1 MSLVQREL
9 STCSEYLST
18 RAQPLFLCGL
28 CCQIFSVLCSVCFF
42 VFFHLPLQFPT
53 FDLRLLITS
62 FLSSNIF
69 LHLLVSLSSLR
80 VLGWVVCVVC
90 GWLDCRL
97 LLLILLV
104 YSHIMKYE
112 PTEINQLN
120 NNKKCSVIRD
130 ENDTDLTHVLYTG
143 CESEMTLINADHL
156 SVSLSDFCLGPLA
169 HFYSAI
175 SWREYLT
182 FR

>member
-1 MSLVQREL
+1 L
-9 STCSEYLST
+9 SFC
-18 RAQPLFLCGL
+18 LFSFA
-28 CCQIFSVLCSVCFF
+28 IAV
-42 VFFHLPLQFPT
+42 P
-53 FDLRLLITS
+53 DLRFTASDYLVSI
-62 FLSSNIF
+62 FKHF

-156 SVSLSDFCLGPLA
+156 SVSLSDFC
-169 HFYSAI
+169 
-175 SWREYLT
+175 
-182 FR
+182 FRTIRAFLFSYIMARIFNI

>member
-1 MSLVQREL
+1 
-9 STCSEYLST
+9 
-18 RAQPLFLCGL
+18 
-28 CCQIFSVLCSVCFF
+28 
-42 VFFHLPLQFPT
+42 
-53 FDLRLLITS
+53 
-62 FLSSNIF
+62 
-69 LHLLVSLSSLR
+69 
-80 VLGWVVCVVC
+80 
-90 GWLDCRL
+90 
-97 LLLILLV
+97 
-104 YSHIMKYE
+104 MKYE

-120 NNKKCSVIRD
+120 NNKMCSVIRD